1 MNRRFASR
9 VVLLVFALVVPALVA
24 PAVALAADARVE
36 QNTKMKIGGP
46 IGALANV
53 FMGKAAKEG
62 LDSVQSLKGERL
74 LSRTGDTGELI
85 DLAQEKVWQINF
97 KKETYTVR
105 TFAEIRKKMEEDAER
120 AKEQAKK
127 NEGKKKEGV
136 EMEIDLDVR
145 ETGKKQ
151 SISGYDT
158 HEVVLTATVHER
170 GKKVEETGG
179 YLMTMDMWLGPRI
192 KEIDEIAQFHMRYA
206 EKLGILTAA
215 QGRDIAAALAAY
227 PEMQKALKQMQD
239 RKVNMNGSAVRTDLA
254 FEIVAGTQAAA
265 GQAPSGGA
273 KADDES
279 TPTSIGGLFG
289 KLGKKIAK
297 KHDDEGG
304 AAAGHT
310 ELVTGT
316 ILLTKVASSVAAD
329 DVAVPAGFKQKD

>member
-1 MNRRFASR
+1 MNRRIALCAASL
-9 VVLLVFALVVPALVA
+9 VLALVVPAS
-24 PAVALAADARVE
+24 ALADARVD
-36 QNTKMKIGGP
+36 QNTKMKIAGP
-46 IGALANV
+46 LGAIANV

-62 LDSVQSLKGERL
+62 LDSTQCLKGDRL
-74 LSRTGDTGELI
+74 LSRYGDNGELI

-127 NEGKKKEGV
+127 NEGKKKEGA
-136 EMEIDLDVR
+136 EMEIELDVR

-151 SISGYDT
+151 TISGYDT
-158 HEVVLTATVHER
+158 REVVLTATVHER
-170 GKKVEETGG
+170 GKKVDESGG

-192 KEIDEIAQFHMRYA
+192 KELDEIAQFHMRFA
-206 EKLGILTAA
+206 EKLGILSAA

-227 PEMQKALKQMQD
+227 PEMQKALKQMQE

-254 FEIVAGTQAAA
+254 FDIVAGKQAANQQGESA
-265 GQAPSGGA
+265 A
-273 KADDES
+273 KAEEES

-289 KLGKKIAK
+289 KLGKKLAK
-297 KHDDEGG
+297 KNASEEDGG

-310 ELVTGT
+310 GIVNGT
-316 ILLTKVASSVAAD
+316 ILLTKVGTSVSAD
-329 DVAVPAGFKQKD
+329 EVAVPANFKQKD

>member
-1 MNRRFASR
+1 MNRRIASC
-9 VVLLVFALVVPALVA
+9 VVLFVLALVV
-24 PAVALAADARVE
+24 PAVALAAEARVE

-62 LDSVQSLKGERL
+62 LDQIQSLKGERL

-85 DLAQEKVWQINF
+85 DLAQEKVWQLNF

-127 NEGKKKEGV
+127 NEGKKREGA

-158 HEVVLTATVHER
+158 REVVLTATVHEK

-239 RKVNMNGSAVRTDLA
+239 RKVNMNGSAVRTDLT
-254 FEIVAGTQAAA
+254 FEIVAGKQAE
-265 GQAPSGGA
+265 GQPPPDGA
-273 KADDES
+273 KAEDEG

-297 KHDDEGG
+297 KHDDESG

-310 ELVTGT
+310 ALVTGT
-316 ILLTKVASSVAAD
+316 VLLTKVASSVAAD